1 MIGQTISHYRILE
14 KLGGGG
20 MGVVYKA
27 EDTDLGRFVALK
39 FLPDNVAHDTQA
51 LERFRREARAASALN
66 HPNICTIY
74 EIGKHDSQFFIVMEL
89 LEGKTL
95 RDSILGRPL
104 PTDRLL
110 ALAIEIA
117 DGLDAAHAKSITHR
131 DIKPGNIFV
140 TERGHVKILDFGL
153 AKVAAESHSSAAS
166 LGAAPTVMS
175 EVHLTSPGTAVGTIA
190 YMSPEQASGEEL
202 DPRTDLFSFGAVL
215 YEMATGHPAFSG
227 STTAKVF
234 DGILNRAPLAPV
246 RLNPALPP
254 KLEENINKA
263 LEKDRKLRYQS
274 AAEMAV
280 DLRRLQREIESGR
293 TGSVSAALSSAS
305 SLVTPTTVA
314 EPSAQATKSRAKW
327 IALSGLIAAVLL
339 LAAYVLR
346 PTLPAPRIT
355 GYTQLTHDGLPKV
368 FSGQTSNR
376 RVPCLF

>member
-1 MIGQTISHYRILE
+1 
-14 KLGGGG
+14 
-20 MGVVYKA
+20 
-27 EDTDLGRFVALK
+27 
-39 FLPDNVAHDTQA
+39 
-51 LERFRREARAASALN
+51 
-66 HPNICTIY
+66 
-74 EIGKHDSQFFIVMEL
+74 
-89 LEGKTL
+89 
-95 RDSILGRPL
+95 
-104 PTDRLL
+104 
-110 ALAIEIA
+110 
-117 DGLDAAHAKSITHR
+117 
-131 DIKPGNIFV
+131 
-140 TERGHVKILDFGL
+140 
-153 AKVAAESHSSAAS
+153 
-166 LGAAPTVMS
+166 
-175 EVHLTSPGTAVGTIA
+175 
-190 YMSPEQASGEEL
+190 
-202 DPRTDLFSFGAVL
+202 
-215 YEMATGHPAFSG
+215 
-227 STTAKVF
+227 VF

-246 RLNPALPP
+246 RLNPALSP